1 MTRATFGL
9 AILAG
14 AAFAAAPRAA
24 DAQLSVQ
31 VGVFWELGD
40 DGWRAYR
47 STHAS
52 AYGEYH
58 ARPREVV
65 YHTARRAVRVPP
77 GHMPRPGYC
86 RLWYP
91 GRPPGHQPRAR
102 PCEQL
107 FRMRHYDGAVILG
120 AIDFRPNFRPDV
132 RVARWDNDD
141 DDDDDDRGSRGR
153 GRGRGGR

>member
-1 MTRATFGL
+1 MNRATFGL
-9 AILAG
+9 VILAG
-14 AAFAAAPRAA
+14 AAFSAAPRAA

-31 VGVFWELGD
+31 VGVFWELDD
-40 DGWRAYR
+40 DGWRAHR
-47 STHAS
+47 PAHPS
-52 AYGEYH
+52 AYGEYR

-65 YHTARRAVRVPP
+65 FHTERYAVRVPP

-102 PCEQL
+102 PCGQL

-120 AIDFRPNFRPDV
+120 AADFRPDR
-132 RVARWDNDD
+132 RVARWYDD
-141 DDDDDDRGSRGR
+141 DDGDDDDRGAGGR

>member
-1 MTRATFGL
+1 MYRATFGL
-9 AILAG
+9 ALLATAALTATPQG
-14 AAFAAAPRAA
+14 AH
-24 DAQLSVQ
+24 AQLSVQ
-31 VGVFWELGD
+31 VGLYWELGD
-40 DGWRAYR
+40 DGWRAY
-47 STHAS
+47 SP
-52 AYGEYH
+52 YGEYS

-65 YHTARRAVRVPP
+65 YYTPQRAVRVPP

-120 AIDFRPNFRPDV
+120 APDFRPDYRVV
-132 RVARWDNDD
+132 RWEY
-141 DDDDDDRGSRGR
+141 DDDDRGKRGR